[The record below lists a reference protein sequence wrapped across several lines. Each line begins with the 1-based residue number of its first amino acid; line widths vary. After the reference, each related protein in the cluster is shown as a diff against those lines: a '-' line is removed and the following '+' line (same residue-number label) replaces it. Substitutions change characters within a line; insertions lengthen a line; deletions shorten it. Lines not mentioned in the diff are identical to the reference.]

1 MAGNEPKIDAE
12 EILSGIRE
20 WIEIESPSDDAVA
33 VNRMVDAAQAAM
45 AGIGASIERTPGR
58 EGYGDVLK
66 AKMPWAGAKEAD
78 GKGILVLSHLDTV
91 HPIGTLKNINPFR
104 REGDAV
110 YGPGIY
116 DMKGGAYLAYYALRH
131 LVRSGRKT
139 PLPVTFLFVPE
150 EEVGSPTSRAAI
162 EAAARNAKYVLV
174 TEPARDGGKIVTGR
188 KGAARFDLTV
198 KGRASHAGL
207 RHQDG
212 RSAVKELA
220 HQILAI
226 EGMTDY
232 ARGITTSV
240 GTIAGGTGINVVPA
254 EARAGVDMRFPT
266 QAVCDEMLARIHAL
280 KPVGPDTSLSIDSR
294 VTRPP
299 YQKFDGIQKL
309 FDHAKSLA
317 KDIGFELGEVTQT
330 GGGSDGNFTGAMGI
344 PTLDG
349 LGVDG
354 RGAHAVDEQLYY
366 SSLEPRAKL
375 MLRLL
380 ETLE

>member
-1 MAGNEPKIDAE
+1 MSGNEPKIDAD
-12 EILSGIRE
+12 EILTGIRE
-20 WIEIESPSDDAVA
+20 WIEIESPSHDAVA
-33 VNRMVDAAQAAM
+33 VNRMVDTAQAAM
-45 AGIGASIERTPGR
+45 AGIGAKIERTPGR
-58 EGYGDVLK
+58 DGFGDVLT
-66 AKMPWAGAKEAD
+66 ARMPWGGDE
-78 GKGILVLSHLDTV
+78 KGILVLSHLDTV
-91 HPIGTLKNINPFR
+91 HPIGTLANINPYR
-104 REGDAV
+104 REGDVV

-131 LVRSGRKT
+131 LVRAGRKT

-162 EAAARNAKYVLV
+162 EAAAKNAKYVLV

-207 RHQDG
+207 RHEDG

-220 HQILAI
+220 HQILAL
-226 EGMTDY
+226 EAMTDY
-232 ARGITTSV
+232 ARGITLSV
-240 GTIAGGTGINVVPA
+240 GTISGGTGINVVPA
-254 EARAGVDMRFPT
+254 EAKAGVDMRFPT
-266 QAVCDEMLARIHAL
+266 QDACDAMLKRIHAL
-280 KPVGPDTSLSIDSR
+280 KAIGPDTSLEIKSW

-299 YQKFDGIQKL
+299 YTKFDGIAQL
-309 FDHAKSLA
+309 YDHAKGLA
-317 KDIGFELGEVTQT
+317 KEIGFELGEVTQT

-354 RGAHAVDEQLYY
+354 KGAHTDYEQLYD
-366 SSLEPRAKL
+366 SSLVPRATL
-375 MLRLL
+375 LLRLL
-380 ETLE
+380 ETLK